1 MPEEMQLEKRAM
13 VIVAHP
19 DDAEFSCAGT
29 VATWTDDGWD
39 VHYVIVTDGT
49 AGGGD
54 EATDVGPEAR
64 AKLAAT
70 RKAEQKA
77 ACAEIGVDCITFL
90 DYPDGQVFHTLEL
103 RKDLVRLMRTHRPSR
118 IICMAPVVNW
128 EPQYMIGMYHPD
140 HLAVAETAVAA
151 IYPASQNPWD
161 FPELMMEE
169 GLKPHKVNEIWFVG
183 APNTNTHVDI
193 TDHADRKIA
202 SLRAH
207 DSQLGANFE
216 RLEKMIR
223 GWMHETG
230 KRHDVEY
237 AEEFHV
243 AKNWRPDPEDFATD
257 DDAELAHGG

>member
-1 MPEEMQLEKRAM
+1 MPEETNLEKRAM

-19 DDAEFSCAGT
+19 DDAEFGCAGT

-64 AKLAAT
+64 KRLAET

-77 ACAEIGVDCITFL
+77 ACDELGASGITFL
-90 DYPDGQVFHTLEL
+90 DYPDGQIFHTLEL
-103 RKDLVRLMRTHRPSR
+103 RKEIVRLLRTHRPSR
-118 IICMAPVVNW
+118 VICMAPVVNW
-128 EPQYMIGMYHPD
+128 EPQYRVGLYHPD

-161 FPELMMEE
+161 FPELMMDE
-169 GLKPHKVNEIWFVG
+169 GLKPHKVSEIWFLS
-183 APNTNTHVDI
+183 APNTNRHVDVSAVI
-193 TDHADRKIA
+193 DRKIA
-202 SLRAH
+202 ALRAH

-216 RLEKMIR
+216 RLEKMVR
-223 GWMHETG
+223 GWMSETG
-230 KRHDVEY
+230 ERHGVEY

-243 AKNWRPDPEDFATD
+243 AQNWRPDPEDTTD
-257 DDAELAHGG
+257 SDADLAQTD